1 MRRRRGAW
9 SDRDGMD
16 KRRGH
21 VTDADPSTSPV
32 LIAQRV
38 AAVADAGYT
47 GLGLIA
53 DDVAVIRDNVGFD
66 GLRNLLTDHGLTHI
80 EIELI
85 ERWWIP
91 RGEPGHTYD
100 VRDLLLDAADALSS
114 AFIKIV
120 SQNGP
125 AAADS
130 ALTVLRNLAAE
141 CGGWG

>member
-66 GLRNLLTDHGLTHI
+66 GLRNLLTDHGLTH
-80 EIELI
+80 
-85 ERWWIP
+85 
-91 RGEPGHTYD
+91 
-100 VRDLLLDAADALSS
+100 RDRAHRTL
-114 AFIKIV
+114 V
-120 SQNGP
+120 
-125 AAADS
+125 DS
-130 ALTVLRNLAAE
+130 ARRAGTHLRRPRPVARRRRRTLVRVHQDRFTKRA
-141 CGGWG
+141 CG

>member
-32 LIAQRV
+32 PIAQRV

-91 RGEPGHTYD
+91 RGEPDTLTTSATCCSTPPTHS
-100 VRDLLLDAADALSS
+100 RPRSS
-114 AFIKIV
+114 RSFHKT
-120 SQNGP
+120 G
-125 AAADS
+125 
-130 ALTVLRNLAAE
+130 LRPPTPR
-141 CGGWG
+141 